1 MNGARRRGGERP
13 LSELFVSLRGEG
25 RCGIELQWLTGGG
38 ARGREE
44 DYTGSQVAG
53 GGGRPGGGGSLEVAL
68 GVEEDG
74 ACGVGQPGCVSP
86 TGGGSP
92 EAAIRV
98 EEDGTRKFGRMT
110 ASKSNHRS

>member
-1 MNGARRRGGERP
+1 MNGARRGEGP

-25 RCGIELQWLTGGG
+25 RCGIELQWLTEGG

-44 DYTGSQVAG
+44 DCTGSQAAG

-68 GVEEDG
+68 GVDEDG
-74 ACGVGQPGCVSP
+74 AGGIEQLGCVSP

-92 EAAIRV
+92 EEAIRV
-98 EEDGTRKFGRMT
+98 EEDGTGKFGRMT
-110 ASKSNHRS
+110 ASKSNHWS